1 MPAPEHR
8 PPGPPD
14 TPELSPEEQGRLAR
28 AAALR
33 PMNLIVLAVGIVF
46 FVATM
51 AWWLLGITL
60 ATYAA
65 LILLGT
71 RDPRLRQRVLG
82 REEPALLALR
92 PETDVPPER
101 RARWLPR
108 GETRRKVEATL
119 VEYRKVVAA
128 IEDSDD
134 VTRTVLGDTV
144 PRLHA
149 AADRL
154 VDLARNRETA
164 AETVRDLRRRT
175 GPENSSNSSRAE
187 NLRKLEE
194 KMATA
199 DAEISA
205 TSEDLLDLRARVVRI
220 SIDTDDADKAAALN
234 ASLDELNARLEAL
247 GDITSP
253 QG

>member
-1 MPAPEHR
+1 
-8 PPGPPD
+8 
-14 TPELSPEEQGRLAR
+14 
-28 AAALR
+28 
-33 PMNLIVLAVGIVF
+33 MNLIVLAVGVVF
-46 FVATM
+46 FVATT

-82 REEPALLALR
+82 REEPALRALR
-92 PETDVPPER
+92 SETDVPPER

-108 GETRRKVEATL
+108 GETRQKVEAAL
-119 VEYRKVVAA
+119 VEYRRVVAA
-128 IEDSDD
+128 IEGSDD

-164 AETVRDLRRRT
+164 AETVRDLRQRT
-175 GPENSSNSSRAE
+175 GPEDGPRAE

-220 SIDTDDADKAAALN
+220 SIDTDDANKAAALN

-247 GDITSP
+247 AEITSP
-253 QG
+253 RD